1 MPEIEMVND
10 QPAPAKSAGED
21 DFQFD
26 VIVSLP
32 MSMDK
37 AVLTQRAIDGLGV
50 PPEAVERLMTSLTQ
64 HRILKVKSGVDRKLA
79 DETAEKFEKV
89 GFRVEIAHCLGLRK
103 AAPVQTDGK
112 VECPAC
118 DTKVIPSPET
128 QCPSCGV
135 FINKLSED
143 FLERKRIMK
152 KERARL
158 EAMYGAEKAE
168 AEKLRKAEAERLM
181 REEIL
186 AELEKEFGIST
197 KKKGLMD
204 KVPRW
209 AMPALTAVAI
219 VGAFF
224 GGRSTGYE
232 AGGSAATSSM
242 NASAA
247 AKEAAEAAGDDV
259 AKLEAATKKM
269 KADMAAAA
277 GAIQRPFGGGAASGS
292 ASGSAV
298 DPKDSLGTPAAG
310 EAAAADTPA
319 NPITND
325 AVKREVAY
333 ELVMLLA
340 EIGQLDRARELVGRA
355 VAGGAASNDVKLT
368 LQLRIVQLEVEAWAI
383 VHGQAEKPQEQ
394 ADGLLKSVG
403 EIPDAGER
411 SIAGA
416 SIGAILLRR
425 PDVNPQT
432 VDAFFKLANDS
443 YKATKG
449 KASNSRVGQ
458 EVVAARGRGILN
470 AVRARAERGMMQ
482 QAAGLAQELSA
493 MAQSVS
499 GPAAAVL
506 YGYEHEANRML
517 GNAGGAQKS
526 LELGL
531 TKARKSGSLQQEGAS
546 LRSII
551 DGGNV
556 YQNPNVQTAI
566 STLMTAAQKWG
577 GADYAATLVE
587 LGLIHARNGNDT
599 AYREVQT
606 KLAELIKTKPDYAF
620 EDERLRGM
628 TEVTLAW
635 KAKRAND
642 LGAAEGALR
651 RAAGMV
657 L

>member
-1 MPEIEMVND
+1 MPEIEMVNE
-10 QPAPAKSAGED
+10 PTMPAKSAGED

-50 PPEAVERLMTSLTQ
+50 PPDAVERLMTSLTQ

-128 QCPSCGV
+128 QCPNCGV
-135 FINKLSED
+135 FINKLSEE

-152 KERARL
+152 RERARL

-168 AEKLRKAEAERLM
+168 AEKLRKAEAERIM

-269 KADMAAAA
+269 KADMSAAAA
-277 GAIQRPFGGGAASGS
+277 AIQRPLGGGT

-310 EAAAADTPA
+310 TAAATDTPA
-319 NPITND
+319 NPLTND

-394 ADGLLKSVG
+394 ADALLKSVG
-403 EIPDAGER
+403 GIPDAGEK

-425 PDVNPQT
+425 QDVNPQT

-482 QAAGLAQELSA
+482 QATVLAQELTV
-493 MAQSVS
+493 MAESVS

-506 YGYEHEANRML
+506 YGYDHEAKRML
-517 GNAGGAQKS
+517 GNAGAAQKS

-531 TKARKSGSLQQEGAS
+531 AKARKSGSLQQEGAT

-566 STLMTAAQKWG
+566 STLMAAAQKWG
-577 GADYAATLVE
+577 GADYAAALVE
-587 LGLIHARNGNDT
+587 LGLIHARNGNDA
-599 AYREVQT
+599 AYREVQE